1 MKTVKE
7 VSALAGI
14 SVRTLHYYDEI
25 GLLRPTA
32 KSEGGY
38 RLYDDK
44 ALERLRQILFFREFD
59 IPLKEI
65 KAVLADPG
73 LEKTQILQMQKKML
87 EAKRDRMDRLIA
99 SIDNILK
106 GENKMDF
113 TVFQKS
119 ELEAIAQSTQNRMP
133 AFLRE
138 AIVQEFGSMDQWRDH
153 FIQRA
158 SKKDMQRGYQKL
170 AEWYGDKERALR
182 SMTHPPAPEIVKAS
196 EKRIDAVLQKLA
208 AKRELPVG
216 DFAVRETVA
225 EYGFVVKRLYHMK
238 HESGMMLMMAESYRR
253 EDLAAETDRRYGAGA
268 AAFFAAAIEAF
279 YGGNKREE
287 QKETRKE
294 ARK

>member
-73 LEKTQILQMQKKML
+73 LEKNQILQMQKKML

-133 AFLRE
+133 DFLRE

-158 SKKDMQRGYQKL
+158 SKEDMQRGYQKL
-170 AEWYGDKERALR
+170 AEWYGDKEQALH
-182 SMTHPPAPEIVKAS
+182 SMTHPPAPEIVKAG

-208 AKRELPVG
+208 AKRDLPVG
-216 DFAVRETVA
+216 DFVVRETVA
-225 EYGFVVKRLYHMK
+225 EYGFVVKRLYQMK

-279 YGGNKREE
+279 YGGKEREE
-287 QKETRKE
+287 QKKTRKE

>member
-44 ALERLRQILFFREFD
+44 ALERLRQIMFYREFD

-133 AFLRE
+133 EFLRE

-158 SKKDMQRGYQKL
+158 SKEDMQRGYRKL
-170 AEWYGDKERALR
+170 TEWYGDKERALR
-182 SMTHPPAPEIVKAS
+182 SMIHPPAPEIVKAG

-208 AKRELPVG
+208 AKRDLPIG

-225 EYGFVVKRLYHMK
+225 EYGFVVKRLYQMK

-268 AAFFAAAIEAF
+268 AAIFAAAIEAF
-279 YGGNKREE
+279 YGGKEREE